1 MLFFGGTAPKGGAVE
16 ETEKTERVRPLG
28 KGAKGLEKKERPVW
42 VVTLMMIITLAG
54 KVLGLLRDRLLTV
67 NYGSGME
74 ANAFLTASRIPRVF
88 FDTVFASA
96 ISASLIPVFSELL
109 RKKGKKEAM
118 DFAGN
123 FITVMGLLCA
133 LLTGL
138 GMIFAPQLTAFFADG
153 YDAAT
158 AELCAHLTRVMMPT
172 VLFTGV
178 AFSFVGILQSLGEF
192 NVPAAISLVSNC
204 AVIAYYLTLNDRY
217 GIEGLAVT
225 FLIAWLLQALVQ
237 IPSLIKR
244 GYYFKP
250 SLSLKSEGMKKVF
263 ALMLPVMV
271 STWVLPINQ
280 TINSKFGSRLF
291 DGAGVSALE
300 LAYNLFTV
308 IAGVFVLSV
317 TNYIFPRLSR
327 ENADGDRDALRGTIR
342 GTMHTTMLIVLPMTV
357 GLFIMANPIVDF
369 IYGGGKFDAFSV
381 NITARALTYMA
392 LGMIGYAVQAVLC
405 RVYFAEQEGKAPLVA
420 GCVSILVNI
429 ALCMLLTDRFDV
441 AGVAVASAVSFAVN
455 GLLLYLPLGRRGL
468 AFGDKEFLTDMAKAV
483 LAAVVMGVA
492 VYGVRLWLAPRV
504 GRLLALVVP
513 VGVGVAVYAL
523 LVAAF
528 RLPEAQ
534 MVLEQAKKR
543 MKRGN

>member
-1 MLFFGGTAPKGGAVE
+1 MD
-16 ETEKTERVRPLG
+16 
-28 KGAKGLEKKERPVW
+28 KKERPVW
-42 VVTLMMIITLAG
+42 VVTLMMVITLTG

-133 LLTGL
+133 LLTAL
-138 GMIFAPQLTAFFADG
+138 GMVFAPQLTAFFADG
-153 YDAAT
+153 YDPETAA
-158 AELCAHLTRVMMPT
+158 LCAHLTRVMMPT

-192 NVPAAISLVSNC
+192 NIPAAISLVSNC
-204 AVIAYYLTLNDRY
+204 AVIAYYYTLNGRF
-217 GIEGLAVT
+217 GIQGLAVT
-225 FLIAWLLQALVQ
+225 FLVAWLLQALIQ
-237 IPSLIKR
+237 IPSLVKR

-291 DGAGVSALE
+291 DGAGVAALE
-300 LAYNLFTV
+300 LAYSLFTV
-308 IAGVFVLSV
+308 ITGVFVLSV
-317 TNYIFPRLSR
+317 TNYIFPKLSR
-327 ENADGDRDALRGTIR
+327 ENADGDREALRQTVS
-342 GTMHTTMLIVLPMTV
+342 GTMHTTMFIVLPMTV
-357 GLFIMANPIVDF
+357 GLFVMARPIVAF
-369 IYGGGKFDAFSV
+369 IYGGGKFDAFSIG
-381 NITARALTYMA
+381 ITARALTYMS
-392 LGMIGYAVQAVLC
+392 LGMVGFAVQAVLS
-405 RVYFAEQEGKAPLVA
+405 RVFFAEQEGRAPLVA
-420 GCVSILVNI
+420 GGVSILVNV
-429 ALCMLLTDRFDV
+429 ALCALLTERFDV

-468 AFGDKEFLTDMAKAV
+468 GFANRAFLLDMGKMLCSA
-483 LAAVVMGVA
+483 LLMGLS
-492 VYGVRLWLAPRV
+492 VYGVRLVLEPRV
-504 GRLLALVVP
+504 GRLLALILP
-513 VGVGVAVYAL
+513 VGVGVLVYAAA
-523 LVAAF
+523 VAV
-528 RLPEAQ
+528 LGLSETKL
-534 MVLEQAKKR
+534 VLEQAKKF

>member
-1 MLFFGGTAPKGGAVE
+1 MD
-16 ETEKTERVRPLG
+16 
-28 KGAKGLEKKERPVW
+28 KKERPVW
-42 VVTLMMIITLAG
+42 VVTLMMVITLAG
-54 KVLGLLRDRLLTV
+54 KVLGLLRDRLLTI

-133 LLTGL
+133 FLTAL
-138 GMIFAPQLTAFFADG
+138 GMVFAPQLTAFFADG
-153 YDAAT
+153 YDART
-158 AELCAHLTRVMMPT
+158 AALCAHLTRVMMPT

-192 NVPAAISLVSNC
+192 NVPAAISLVSNLV
-204 AVIAYYLTLNDRY
+204 VICYYYTFNGRF
-217 GIEGLAVT
+217 GIEGLAIT
-225 FLIAWLLQALVQ
+225 FLIAWLLQALIQV
-237 IPSLIKR
+237 PSLMKR

-250 SLSLKSEGMKKVF
+250 SLSLKSEGMRKVF

-291 DGAGVSALE
+291 EGAGVTALE

-327 ENADGDRDALRGTIR
+327 ENADGDREALRSTIR
-342 GTMHTTMLIVLPMTV
+342 GTMRATLLIVLPMTV
-357 GLFIMANPIVDF
+357 GLFVMAEPIVGF

-381 NITARALTYMA
+381 GITARALTYMS
-392 LGMIGYAVQAVLC
+392 LGMVGYAVQAVLC
-405 RVYFAEQEGKAPLVA
+405 RVFFAEQEGRAPLVA
-420 GCVSILVNI
+420 GCASILVNI
-429 ALCMLLTDRFDV
+429 VLCMLLADRFDV
-441 AGVAVASAVSFAVN
+441 AGVAVAAAISFAVN
-455 GLLLYLPLGRRGL
+455 GALLYLPLGKRGL
-468 AFGDKEFLTDMAKAV
+468 RFADKAFWMDMFKA
-483 LAAVVMGVA
+483 LAAAVVMGGA
-492 VYGVRLWLAPRV
+492 VYGLHVWLAPRT
-504 GRLLALVVP
+504 GRLPALVLPVGAGILVYGAAILAL
-513 VGVGVAVYAL
+513 G
-523 LVAAF
+523 
-528 RLPEAQ
+528 LPEVK
-534 MVLEQAKKR
+534 MVLDKVKNKGKE
-543 MKRGN
+543 GTSGE